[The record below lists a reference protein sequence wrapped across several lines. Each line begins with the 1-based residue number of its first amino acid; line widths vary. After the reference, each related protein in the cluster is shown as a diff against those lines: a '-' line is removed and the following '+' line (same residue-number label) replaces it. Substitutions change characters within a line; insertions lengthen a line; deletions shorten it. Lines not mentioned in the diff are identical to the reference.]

1 MIIREKSIFTIALL
15 SVLIAALSITGCA
28 RKKTSEKIVAVV
40 NDYKMT
46 VEDFNYESREVLRMG
61 RLLGE
66 IPVTKED
73 ILDALIAKELLL
85 QEAQKRNL
93 DKDRNFMKTIEL
105 YWEQTLIRDL
115 LTKKSREIEKTTAVY
130 ENEIVDY
137 YDKMKNKIKAKVLVF
152 GNERSGRKLLSYEGD
167 VAEYAERESER
178 FALLYVI
185 PSRLY
190 TLGEDNSPL
199 ENSIFNVESGKNR
212 DLVQINGKWG
222 LIIIEEEIP
231 AEPGP
236 LSAARDRIVKLIKTR
251 KEKALMNEWI
261 DTLRSDARIK
271 IDKKVLSEGYY

>member
-1 MIIREKSIFTIALL
+1 M
-15 SVLIAALSITGCA
+15 TGCA
-28 RKKTSEKIVAVV
+28 RKKTSERIVAVV

-66 IPVTKED
+66 TPVTKED

-115 LTKKSREIEKTTAVY
+115 LTKKTREIEKTTAVY

-137 YDKMKNKIKAKVLVF
+137 YNNMKNKIKAKVLVF
-152 GNERSGRKLLSYEGD
+152 GNEKSGRKLLSYKGD
-167 VAEYAERESER
+167 VAEYAQRESER
-178 FALLYVI
+178 FSLLYVI

-236 LSAARDRIVKLIKTR
+236 LSAARNRIVKLIKTR

-271 IDKKVLSEGYY
+271 IDKRVLSEGYY